1 MDTSAGTLSARSSLA
16 HGRGSSRTAIAL
28 LAAVVLVLSAAIP
41 LTNPG
46 TVLAQHST
54 SALLPDLGML
64 APKDFSV
71 EKRPRGGRWLRFDA
85 VVVNV
90 GQGPFDVVGTDNGST
105 VTQRIKDSSALG
117 GWAHHPTLATMFF
130 DGDGHR
136 HWHVRDLQEWTLVHA
151 NADPTVST
159 NVLRSGAKSGFCFW
173 DNYPYPGTA
182 SKAYLGSAECHMRQ
196 DGSIPMGLSVGW
208 GDEYPST
215 IAGQYIDITGLA
227 LGDYIITLKAD
238 QRTEFVESSES
249 NNSACARIRIAR
261 SGVKVLEQDTDVDGS
276 PASCAP

>member
-1 MDTSAGTLSARSSLA
+1 MVTFAQAFRV
-16 HGRGSSRTAIAL
+16 GSSRAQPRRSSRAAIAL
-28 LAAVVLVLSAAIP
+28 FAAVVLLLSAAIP

-46 TVLAQHST
+46 GALAQHST
-54 SALLPDLGML
+54 SAFLPDLGML

-90 GQGPFDVVGTDNGST
+90 GQWPFDVVGTNNGST
-105 VTQRIKDSSALG
+105 VTQRIADSSVPG
-117 GWAHHPTLATMFF
+117 GWAHHPTNATMFY

-151 NADPTVST
+151 TADPNAEAS
-159 NVLRSGAKSGFCFW
+159 VLRSGAKSGFCFW
-173 DNYPYPGTA
+173 DNYPYPGTG
-182 SKAYLGSAECHMRQ
+182 SKAYLGTAECQMRP

-227 LGDYIITLKAD
+227 LGDYIVTLRAD

-249 NNSACARIRIAR
+249 NNSACARIRISR
-261 SGVKVLEQDTDVDGS
+261 SGVTVLEQDTDVDGS